1 MMTLVCGGI
10 SIIVAMLAVIS
21 ENFMF
26 ALSFMMIGK
35 ICIQGAFN
43 ILYIFTS
50 ELYPTIVRNTA
61 VGVTSMVARFGS
73 GVSSYIALLS
83 INSLPI
89 TPMIIFAIFSLFAGM
104 LVSVLPE
111 TSEKPLPETLDDAV
125 TFLRT
130 EQKACYGWGLS
141 GPHTRSISLHEQPS
155 AVDENSTPIQGKDDK
170 VDDSAAG

>member
-1 MMTLVCGGI
+1 MSPGRLGPKCYNVHGHFLHFFSISALSDQSAPGRVLFTGNFFLNNAVAGAIEIPTLFCCVWLMKFGRKKAQMMTLVCGGI

-61 VGVTSMVARFGS
+61 VGVTSMVS
-73 GVSSYIALLS
+73 
-83 INSLPI
+83 
-89 TPMIIFAIFSLFAGM
+89 TC
-104 LVSVLPE
+104 LVHM
-111 TSEKPLPETLDDAV
+111 
-125 TFLRT
+125 R
-130 EQKACYGWGLS
+130 
-141 GPHTRSISLHEQPS
+141 
-155 AVDENSTPIQGKDDK
+155 
-170 VDDSAAG
+170 